1 MTHMGF
7 KLAAAVLWIVTVV
20 SVSGCAQ
27 PKTLEA
33 EPVLTWPAAPS
44 SPRIKYVRSFSAAQD
59 LGITPGFFR
68 RLAEIFTGP
77 DLTQLV
83 RPTAVVAISDTEVYV
98 ADPGVKG
105 VHRFD
110 LRHGRHA
117 VIRRAEGQPLP
128 SPVGLALGLRG
139 EIFVTDSLLQGV
151 FRIVPGA
158 DGAQPFTLHTD
169 LSQPTGI
176 AVARD
181 EGLLYVVDT
190 SAHDVKIFDESG
202 ALVGR
207 FGGRGMADGEFNFP
221 TMIWRKANGELFV
234 TDSLNF
240 RVQQF
245 DGTGKFQNKFGRP
258 GDGTG
263 DLSRPKGIATD
274 RLGHIYVVD
283 ALFHAVQI
291 FNPTGT
297 FLLAVGGHG
306 REAGEFWLPT
316 GIFVSGDDKIYVAD
330 SYNQRVQI
338 FQYIGG
344 GE

>member
-1 MTHMGF
+1 MTSMDL
-7 KLAAAVLWIVTVV
+7 KLVATLLWIVTVV

-27 PKTLEA
+27 PKTVEA
-33 EPVLTWPAAPS
+33 EPVLTWPADPAP
-44 SPRIKYVRSFSAAQD
+44 PRIKYVRSFSAPED
-59 LGITPGFFR
+59 LGIKRGLFR

-77 DLTQLV
+77 ELTQLV
-83 RPTAVVAISDTEVYV
+83 RPTAVVATSGTEVYV

-110 LRHGRHA
+110 LRRGRHT
-117 VIRRAEGQPLP
+117 VIRRTEGQPLP
-128 SPVGLALGLRG
+128 SPVGLALGTRG
-139 EIFVTDSLLQGV
+139 EILVTDSLLRGV

-158 DGAQPFTLHTD
+158 DGAQPFTLHAE

-176 AVARD
+176 AVAND
-181 EGLLYVVDT
+181 EGLVYVVDT
-190 SAHDVKIFDESG
+190 RAHDVKIFNETG
-202 ALVGR
+202 VLVGR
-207 FGGRGMADGEFNFP
+207 FGGRGVADGEFNFP
-221 TMIWRKANGELFV
+221 TMIWRKASGELFV

-245 DGTGKFQNKFGRP
+245 DGSGKFQNKFGRP

-274 RLGHIYVVD
+274 KFGHIYVVD

-291 FNPTGT
+291 FDPTGT

-316 GIFVSGDDKIYVAD
+316 GIFVGGDDVIYVAD

-344 GE
+344 E